1 MAPLRGSPQVHTSA
15 APVCSCVVDE
25 VCQRCI
31 SVESES
37 ELTSDPLLEAGLCPT
52 PLFSRRIRQQYDKT
66 FRKVMAFPR
75 HERKAWMSQ
84 RVRQSAKSV
93 YNRGKQILLPKVCDA
108 VLKWA
113 GLQHQPFVDAFSSR
127 RSRLFHSYWDAEDNA
142 LQQNWSYDPSSK
154 RNDKMLWLHPPQH
167 LLSEVVR

>member
-1 MAPLRGSPQVHTSA
+1 
-15 APVCSCVVDE
+15 
-25 VCQRCI
+25 
-31 SVESES
+31 
-37 ELTSDPLLEAGLCPT
+37 
-52 PLFSRRIRQQYDKT
+52 
-66 FRKVMAFPR
+66 
-75 HERKAWMSQ
+75 MSQ

-93 YNRGKQILLPKVCDA
+93 YNRGKQILLPKVRDA

-154 RNDKMLWLHPPQH
+154 RNNKMLWLHPPQH
-167 LLSEVVR
+167 LLSEVVQKILLDEACGILIVPVQTQFSWSLEFGGSSTGLVGPGPLRSYLQE